1 MFIIV
6 SGCSGVGKNTVIR
19 ELLKRNSKLQMFKTC
34 TTRERRESEL
44 VSSDYIHLTKA
55 EFEEKLKNNE
65 LFEHEEIHG
74 NYYGTLNSSVELMK
88 DKNNIIIKDIGV
100 EGQKSFVDKLPKD
113 IKVISIFL
121 DAPKAELIN
130 RLIGRGEPNIEK
142 RIQRYEY
149 ENSFKQNFDY
159 VIDNVDLLSTV
170 EQIEK
175 IIETH
180 LK

>member
-1 MFIIV
+1 
-6 SGCSGVGKNTVIR
+6 
-19 ELLKRNSKLQMFKTC
+19 
-34 TTRERRESEL
+34 
-44 VSSDYIHLTKA
+44 
-55 EFEEKLKNNE
+55 
-65 LFEHEEIHG
+65 
-74 NYYGTLNSSVELMK
+74 MK
-88 DKNNIIIKDIGV
+88 DKKNIIIKDIGV
-100 EGQKSFVDKLPKD
+100 EGQKSFVSKLPKD
-113 IKVISIFL
+113 VQVISIFL
-121 DAPKAELIN
+121 DAPKDELIN

-149 ENSFKQNFDY
+149 ENSFKENFDY

>member
-19 ELLKRNSKLQMFKTC
+19 ELLKRNPKLQMYKTC
-34 TTRERRESEL
+34 TTRGRRDTEL
-44 VSSDYIHLTKA
+44 VSSDYIHLTRE
-55 EFEEKLKNNE
+55 EFENKIKNNE

-74 NYYGTLNSSVELMK
+74 NLYGTLNSSVELMK
-88 DKNNIIIKDIGV
+88 DKKNIIIKDIGV
-100 EGQKSFVDKLPKD
+100 EGQKSFVSKLPKD
-113 IKVISIFL
+113 IQVISIFL
-121 DAPKAELIN
+121 DAPKDELIN

-149 ENSFKQNFDY
+149 ENSFKENFDY